1 MNPAIVIPS
10 YWAETNRFGEF
21 GERGAYD
28 YATPLTKPLPEL
40 ETCLASLE
48 HVRGVLRVVVLVVS
62 PPECQDAARARV
74 TNICRSHPHL
84 NPLVVGEKE
93 ASCVSQTIAR
103 MIPNAG
109 EVVSLRGYGAIKNM
123 GIAIAA
129 ILGHDSVLFLDDD
142 EVALGPDLLIDAAW
156 GLGTLT
162 KQDLPILAKSGF
174 YIDADGSAF
183 ARETKRAWSEKY
195 WAKRKEFNRLME
207 HYLSSENRLLRST
220 QLCGGCFSV
229 HAEAFCKV
237 PFDPFIT
244 RGEDLDYLLNLRA
257 RGIDV
262 WFDNQMMVRW
272 QPPKGAMEDNVASH
286 FLQDAYRWLYENEKL
301 RASNARRD
309 LHTVTPGSLKPY
321 PAPWLS
327 DDIPNRIA
335 KTCVRRIIA
344 GPERKEHMD
353 IYLHGRHEAARW
365 ARENASRYISFA
377 QSWPQVMGALWAED
391 YLASMILR
399 TGSVSK
405 SVRSIHTPAIATR
418 SRA

>member
-1 MNPAIVIPS
+1 MNPIIVIPS
-10 YWAETNRFGEF
+10 YWAETDRFGEF

-48 HVRGVLRVVVLVVS
+48 HVRGVLRVCVLVVS
-62 PPECQDAARARV
+62 PPECAEAARARV
-74 TNICRSHPHL
+74 TTICRSHPRL
-84 NPLVVGEKE
+84 KPLVVGEPE
-93 ASCVSQTIAR
+93 AAYVSQAVSR
-103 MIPNAG
+103 MTVNSG

-123 GIAIAA
+123 GLAIAA
-129 ILGHDSVLFLDDD
+129 ILGHDSVMFLDDD
-142 EVALGPDLLIDAAW
+142 EVALGPDLLIDAVW

-174 YIDADGSAF
+174 YVDAEGSAF
-183 ARETKRAWSEKY
+183 ARETKRPWSEKY
-195 WAKRKEFNRLME
+195 WAKRVEFNQLME
-207 HYLSSENRLLRST
+207 HNLSSSHRLLRST
-220 QLCGGCFSV
+220 QLCGGLFSL

-262 WFDNQMMVRW
+262 WFDSQMVVRS
-272 QPPKGAMEDNVASH
+272 QPVKDAREDNEASR

-309 LHTVTPGSLKPY
+309 LRTVTPSSLMPY

-327 DDIPNRIA
+327 DDLPERIA
-335 KTCVRRIIA
+335 KTALRRTVS
-344 GPERKEHMD
+344 GPERKEHLD

-365 ARENASRYISFA
+365 ARENATRYLSFA
-377 QSWPQVMGALWAED
+377 QVWPQVMGALWAED
-391 YLASMILR
+391 YLAAMVLR
-399 TGSVSK
+399 TGSVCGEGTGARGAQS
-405 SVRSIHTPAIATR
+405 
-418 SRA
+418 